1 MTIAA
6 LESLSF
12 GLARMAA
19 AAADAGHGLTLLT
32 GDRSVYRHE
41 LDTLP
46 DTLPDGALTVVD
58 VDTFDRTATR
68 RALAAL
74 PGLAGLINTTD
85 TWSVPA
91 ADLAAEF
98 GLPGPDPGAVRV
110 LRDKARVRGLL
121 HRAGLSKGP
130 AVPVPLDT
138 DTGTDTDTGAGTG
151 TGADTAAGPGRT
163 GESAQGTDPAAEV
176 LRTIGLPAVLKDSAG
191 TSSRDVWV
199 VRDEESLRAA
209 LAEAGRRSL
218 TGELFA
224 EPFLAGPL
232 YSAETLSWAG
242 DTRLLGVLSRQT
254 SREPAVREEAAAFPV
269 ALPRGE
275 SAGIEEWV
283 GRVLHTAGH
292 HSGFAHVEFILT
304 AEGPELVEINRRIG
318 GALVGEALCR
328 SLRTNVYDAMI
339 DTALGRRPR
348 LMDSALEH
356 TGPASG
362 FVLVYPERTGELAGW
377 RGLDGLRS
385 YPGAVRWYPVRA
397 PGDTIGTV
405 ADQRGCT
412 GMVLAE
418 AATAEL
424 ALHRAASAASGVRPV
439 LVGDGGR

>member
-19 AAADAGHGLTLLT
+19 AAAGAGHGLTLLT

-98 GLPGPDPGAVRV
+98 GLPGPDPDAVRV

-130 AVPVPLDT
+130 AVPVPLGT
-138 DTGTDTDTGAGTG
+138 SAGTD
-151 TGADTAAGPGRT
+151 
-163 GESAQGTDPAAEV
+163 TDPAAEV

-199 VRDEESLRAA
+199 VRDEEALRAA

-339 DTALGRRPR
+339 DTALGRRPL
-348 LMDSALEH
+348 LMDAALEH

-377 RGLDGLRS
+377 RGLDGLGS

-439 LVGDGGR
+439 LVDDGGR